1 MKKLSTN
8 SINYEIVKNIY
19 KGAKKEILGKFVS
32 NKKHNVVSKNIKD
45 SQTKFQK
52 ALDNANLY
60 GTESLADYARICE
73 GNLYN
78 QYLIEEKEKYQN
90 WLRRLESLDHQKG
103 VRVFFPSLKSKS
115 RTQEFVG
122 PIRNLDGEL
131 SNSHSECLK
140 FWSIYCEK
148 LYSKTC
154 NKNLFDYISIENMD
168 LDSPI
173 NYDEFI
179 SSLKSLKNNKA
190 PGSDFITNE
199 DFKKF
204 TLSG

>member
-1 MKKLSTN
+1 M
-8 SINYEIVKNIY
+8 
-19 KGAKKEILGKFVS
+19 
-32 NKKHNVVSKNIKD
+32 
-45 SQTKFQK
+45 
-52 ALDNANLY
+52 
-60 GTESLADYARICE
+60 
-73 GNLYN
+73 
-78 QYLIEEKEKYQN
+78 
-90 WLRRLESLDHQKG
+90 DHQKR
-103 VRVFFPSLKSKS
+103 VRVFFQSLKSKS
-115 RTQEFVG
+115 RTHEFVG

-154 NKNLFDYISIENMD
+154 NKNLFDCISIENMD

-199 DFKKF
+199 DFKNL
-204 TLSG
+204 LSLDDSEIKESVVILQSVYNVIRGFREKESVPKS